1 METLLIILVLVSAFV
16 TLVAAIIALQ
26 TGLKMRR
33 SRIALRSHL
42 SYELTRLTR
51 RVGEL
56 EKNLATLDTQAQAL
70 PVLVSELQQN
80 LAVLRVLTSALGT
93 SLRQAQNILS
103 FTRLKSSLTEAFEAL
118 TKRRSGPATRPS
130 KIYYP

>member
-1 METLLIILVLVSAFV
+1 METLLIILVLVSAFAA
-16 TLVAAIIALQ
+16 LIAAIFALQ
-26 TGLKMRR
+26 AGLKMRR

-42 SYELTRLTR
+42 SYEVTRLTR

-56 EKNLATLDTQAQAL
+56 EKNLATLDSQAQAL
-70 PVLVSELQQN
+70 PVLISELQQN

-103 FTRLKSSLTEAFEAL
+103 FTRLKASLTEAFEAL
-118 TKRRSGPATRPS
+118 TRRRNGPATRPS

>member
-1 METLLIILVLVSAFV
+1 MEPLLIILVLVSAFAAF
-16 TLVAAIIALQ
+16 VAAIFALQ
-26 TGLKMRR
+26 AGLKMRR

-42 SYELTRLTR
+42 SYEVTRLTR

-70 PVLVSELQQN
+70 PGLISELQQN

-103 FTRLKSSLTEAFEAL
+103 FTRFKSSLTEASNAL

-130 KIYYP
+130 KTYYP